1 MKKIFAGLL
10 FALSLSAVAET
21 EAVEAVYPYVY
32 NNGYSVQVQIW
43 NNDNRS
49 IRCSGYINMTTDQG
63 RDSKYFSEF
72 VSPRMTSYRTVYP
85 SRINSRILSVNHSI
99 FCF

>member
-21 EAVEAVYPYVY
+21 DAIQAAYPYVY
-32 NNGYSVQVQIW
+32 NYGYSVQVQVW

-49 IRCSGYINMTTDQG
+49 IHCSGYINMNTDQG
-63 RDSKYFSEF
+63 MDSKYFSEF

-85 SRINSRILSVNHSI
+85 SRINSRILSVSHNI
-99 FCF
+99 YCF

>member
-1 MKKIFAGLL
+1 MKKILAFLL
-10 FALSLSAVAET
+10 IAFSFSAIAEND
-21 EAVEAVYPYVY
+21 AVEVVYPYVY
-32 NNGYSVQVQIW
+32 NYGYSVQVQVW
-43 NNDNRS
+43 NNENRS
-49 IRCSGYINMTTDQG
+49 VHCSGYINMNTDQG

-85 SRINSRILSVNHSI
+85 SRINTRILSVSHNI